1 MTDAE
6 QAALQRESAAPEN
19 GEVTIHKTCCGIC
32 NAYSHCGIDAYV
44 QNGRIIRAEGS
55 VDNPHSQGKLC
66 PGAQASGSMS
76 TTRSGSSTL

>member
-44 QNGRIIRAEGS
+44 QNGRIIKAEGS
-55 VDNPHSQGKLC
+55 VDNPQKS
-66 PGAQASGSMS
+66 
-76 TTRSGSSTL
+76 